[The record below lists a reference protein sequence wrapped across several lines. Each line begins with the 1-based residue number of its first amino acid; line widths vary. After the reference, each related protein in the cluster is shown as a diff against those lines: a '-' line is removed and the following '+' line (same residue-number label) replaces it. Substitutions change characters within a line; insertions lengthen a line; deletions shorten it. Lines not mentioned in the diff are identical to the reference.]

1 MKMQKSL
8 SQYKEKKKFKVKV
21 KGKYKN
27 VSINEMKKELKDK
40 FEEDELNN
48 FSFIMHEFNKK
59 NNPIRTRDYK

>member
-1 MKMQKSL
+1 MPKL
-8 SQYKEKKKFKVKV
+8 HSQYEEKKKFKVKI
-21 KGKYKN
+21 KGEYKN
-27 VSINEMKKELKDK
+27 VSIKEMKKALKDK